1 MDKETQIALLKAGD
15 RETIKTIY
23 LENQQGFRLFAK
35 RYTKDAE
42 EIRSSYQDAILAL
55 VENAA
60 KGKLDELQSS
70 ISTYLFAI
78 GKYMIFRSNKL
89 SDRKV
94 ALDAEEFETIPWEN
108 YEEEAKDEEILEL
121 KLQFEKLGQKC
132 KELLR
137 LFYYQAKSMD
147 EIYIQLGY
155 VSKDVLKSTKSRC
168 LKSLKESMKK

>member
-1 MDKETQIALLKAGD
+1 MEKETQIALLKAGD

-35 RYTKDAE
+35 RYTDDEE
-42 EIRSSYQDAILAL
+42 EINNTYQDAIIAL

-60 KGKLDELQSS
+60 KGKLDDLQST

-78 GKYMIFRSNKL
+78 GKYLIFKSNKFR
-89 SDRKV
+89 DRKV
-94 ALDAEEFETIPWEN
+94 ALDDQALEVILWES
-108 YEEEAKDEEILEL
+108 YEEEAKDQEIQVL
-121 KLQFEKLGQKC
+121 KYEFEKLGNKC

-147 EIYIQLGY
+147 EIYLQLGY

-168 LKSLKESMKK
+168 LKSLKEAMKK

>member
-1 MDKETQIALLKAGD
+1 MEKETQIALLKAGD

-23 LENQQGFRLFAK
+23 LDNQQGFRLFAK
-35 RYTKDAE
+35 RYTIDIE
-42 EIRSSYQDAILAL
+42 EINNTYQDAVIAL

-70 ISTYLFAI
+70 ISTYLFGI
-78 GKYMIFRSNKL
+78 GKYLIFKSNKF

-94 ALDAEEFETIPWEN
+94 NLDAEEIESIPWET
-108 YEEEAKDEEILEL
+108 YEEESKDEEIKEL
-121 KLQFEKLGQKC
+121 KAQFEKLGTKC

-137 LFYYQAKSMD
+137 LFYYEAKSMD
-147 EIYIQLGY
+147 EIYLQLGY

>member
-1 MDKETQIALLKAGD
+1 MEKETQIALLKAGD

-23 LENQQGFRLFAK
+23 LDNELGFRLFAK
-35 RYTKDAE
+35 RYTDDIE
-42 EIRSSYQDAILAL
+42 EIRNIYQDAIIAL

-60 KGKLDELQSS
+60 KGKLDNLQSN

-78 GKYMIFRSNKL
+78 GKYLIFKSNKI

-94 ALDAEEFETIPWEN
+94 NLDAEVMEAIPWES
-108 YEEEAKDEEILEL
+108 YSEEAKDEEIREL
-121 KLQFEKLGQKC
+121 KSQFEKLGTKC
-132 KELLR
+132 RELLR

-147 EIYIQLGY
+147 EIYLQLGY

>member
-1 MDKETQIALLKAGD
+1 MEKETQIALLKAGD

-35 RYTKDAE
+35 RFTDDAE
-42 EIRSSYQDAILAL
+42 EINNTYQDAIIALA
-55 VENAA
+55 ENAS
-60 KGKLDELQSS
+60 KGKLDELQSN

-78 GKYMIFRSNKL
+78 GKYLIFQSNKI

-94 ALDAEEFETIPWEN
+94 NLDADELEAIPWES
-108 YEEEAKDEEILEL
+108 YEEEANLEEIREL
-121 KLQFEKLGQKC
+121 RTQFEKLGTKC

-137 LFYYQAKSMD
+137 LFYYQSKSMD
-147 EIYIQLGY
+147 EICLQLGY